1 MDAGDLVRFWGLHV
15 LARFAYY
22 RYVEG
27 RNDLAALNAVRE
39 YDEDDLVEPMIAR
52 SITVGNIS
60 GVEVMDVFIY
70 RAELYLIGL
79 HDDLVRG
86 ISLGRTANGLE
97 VAACLVA

>member
-1 MDAGDLVRFWGLHV
+1 MRKIPILTTL
-15 LARFAYY
+15 
-22 RYVEG
+22 
-27 RNDLAALNAVRE
+27 
-39 YDEDDLVEPMIAR
+39 
-52 SITVGNIS
+52 
-60 GVEVMDVFIY
+60 IY